1 MSHKDVKYETIMS
14 NVKKYINQSK
24 WGNTNKDFNVNQVK
38 NTNVYLLS
46 NSTENNSGRLRY
58 FLKIYEE
65 AATRDV
71 L

>member
-24 WGNTNKDFNVNQVK
+24 WDNTNKDFNVNQVK

-46 NSTENNSGRLRY
+46 NSTENNSGRLRD

>member
-46 NSTENNSGRLRY
+46 NSTENNSGRLRD